1 LPDALDD
8 VRSLIQS
15 RLLDL
20 DAEAKQLE
28 RALIGLGDGSG
39 PRRRR
44 PGRPAKRVGA
54 VPRSA
59 SRNPKPPASRKPRSA
74 KRAKRGQRQEELLAA
89 IKKMRGASPAELADA
104 IGIGSNQ
111 AYGLIRKA
119 EADGQIKKKGQGYA
133 LKV

>member
-8 VRSLIQS
+8 ARQLIQS
-15 RLLDL
+15 RLADL
-20 DAEAKQLE
+20 DVEARQLE
-28 RALIGLGDGSG
+28 RALVGLGEGSG

-44 PGRPAKRVGA
+44 PGRPAKRVSA
-54 VPRSA
+54 EASAPRT
-59 SRNPKPPASRKPRSA
+59 PKPSASRKPGGA